1 MPGSAAEP
9 QTFEELKEYV
19 RLLERR
25 HAEELFRVTTM
36 VGCCNAVLEA
46 KLPERW
52 RQVIKMAN
60 EESAEVWRDWVLRSN
75 SWALHSEPS
84 ELAEVGALEPLLEA
98 AVKMERWRRE
108 RREQG
113 K

>member
-19 RLLERR
+19 RQLERR
-25 HAEELFRVTTM
+25 HAEEIFRLTTM
-36 VGCCNAVLEA
+36 VACCNGILEA

-60 EESAEVWRDWVLRSN
+60 EESAEVWRDWVRSN
-75 SWALHSEPS
+75 DSWALDSEPS
-84 ELAEVGALEPLLEA
+84 QMTEGGALEPLLQA
-98 AVKMERWRRE
+98 AVEIEQLRRQ
-108 RREQG
+108 RRARG